1 MAVNFLKFVG
11 RMLVLSLILTITVN
25 LLLLTV
31 RFFPFEVFTEWVWR
45 FDFGGA
51 VVIIPW
57 FAMIALSLLFTAIQ
71 LFFRRKD

>member
-1 MAVNFLKFVG
+1 MNFLKYIR
-11 RMLVLSLILTITVN
+11 RMLILSLILTIAAN

-31 RFFPFEVFTEWVWR
+31 RFFPFEVFAEWVWQ

-57 FAMIALSLLFTAIQ
+57 FAMIALSLLFTVIQ
-71 LFFRRKD
+71 MFFRRKD